1 LQRNESL
8 VKQPTE
14 DVSEPELKV
23 QPDTPVVIPAE
34 EDNEVEGAPVV
45 VEVPDLVERVVG
57 HDAAAQ
63 ADDVR
68 EVAEAGTNMTI
79 SANAAALELQ
89 RISDEMLE

>member
-45 VEVPDLVERVVG
+45 VEVPDLVE
-57 HDAAAQ
+57 
-63 ADDVR
+63 
-68 EVAEAGTNMTI
+68 
-79 SANAAALELQ
+79 
-89 RISDEMLE
+89 